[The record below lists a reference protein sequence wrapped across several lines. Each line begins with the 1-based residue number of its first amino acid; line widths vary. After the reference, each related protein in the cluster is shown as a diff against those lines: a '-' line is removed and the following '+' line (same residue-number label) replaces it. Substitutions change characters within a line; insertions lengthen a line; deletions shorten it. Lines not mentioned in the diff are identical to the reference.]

1 MKQISSL
8 LDICSE
14 IKFKDMQRIV
24 CKIQMCMT
32 KIFIIQDPWGELFK
46 QYMLFINIY
55 DNTHIVVIN

>member
-24 CKIQMCMT
+24 SYENTNVHDQ
-32 KIFIIQDPWGELFK
+32 
-46 QYMLFINIY
+46 NIY
-55 DNTHIVVIN
+55 YPGPLGRII